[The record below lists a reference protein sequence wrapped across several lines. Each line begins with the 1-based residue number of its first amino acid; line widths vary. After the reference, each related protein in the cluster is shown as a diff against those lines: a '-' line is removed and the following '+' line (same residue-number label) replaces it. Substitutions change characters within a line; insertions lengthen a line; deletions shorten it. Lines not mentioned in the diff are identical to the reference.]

1 MSAQINREGSRI
13 PVDRGLSRCVSD
25 IEIQAPRGANTV
37 TSRFFETFY
46 TRYGRKSV
54 CNGAVLSQEIDG
66 KETVIAYGSRTLS
79 KTERKYCVTRKE
91 LLAVV
96 NFVKHFR
103 HFLYGRTF
111 VVRTDHSSLQWLMNF
126 KNAEGQLARWLEVLS
141 SYNMKIKHRPGNQHR
156 NADALSRMPCK
167 QCGFNKD
174 WEKKLV
180 RVNVVTQAPPI
191 EANEAVICI
200 NDGSG

>member
-1 MSAQINREGSRI
+1 MVA
-13 PVDRGLSRCVSD
+13 C
-25 IEIQAPRGANTV
+25 
-37 TSRFFETFY
+37 
-46 TRYGRKSV
+46 
-54 CNGAVLSQEIDG
+54 
-66 KETVIAYGSRTLS
+66 TLS
-79 KTERKYCVTRKE
+79 KTEGKYCVTRKE

-96 NFVKHFR
+96 HFVKHFR

-111 VVRTDHSSLQWLMNF
+111 VVRTNHSSLQWLMNF

-167 QCGFNKD
+167 QCGFDKRLG
-174 WEKKLV
+174 EKLV

-200 NDGSG
+200 NDGRMKIRRCWCYNKKMKTYPC